1 MVKLTN
7 AQVLAAA
14 APDRLVN
21 IVSAPGSGKTTIA
34 AERYGYLRYLRV
46 DIRGVLG
53 LTFNRA
59 AAAELRRRIEAR
71 WGANC
76 IRPAHRVVTF
86 DHLHI
91 DLLTQLLR
99 LGKLTWPNGIT
110 TLDVHDDYRGF
121 KGYRFLSIGNY
132 ERFASLDVNRRVVS
146 KGHKVAKPGP
156 GIGSVADHQAVLQ
169 SGIVSHEDVRN
180 ILRSALQLD
189 DLQQFAADWLS
200 ESYRALVI
208 DEVYDADDLD
218 LYVAYLAAEA
228 GLSVTVIGDPWQALY
243 KWRGAKPEVVGKL
256 LSGTSEQF
264 KAYEQPE
271 SFRFRGDQMPQLAV
285 DLRAGLGVSLPEV
298 VSSQIDVA
306 LARNWTQLWSVGD
319 NILPLSFHTVNNAT
333 DAALNLLLD
342 VVTRSRLGVE
352 SYGREGA
359 ITKLGLDREQFL
371 AKQDEV
377 FGPLIASLLAGKD
390 EVQVLEDLREVMKS
404 LGVRKPNRLSD
415 KNEATVRLQLAQL
428 ATRLQ
433 QARVIPGLTVF
444 QAKGREWERVGVV
457 LSRAQLAALTSG
469 LHALEEEHCIIYV
482 AITRAKRFCGR
493 LSGSS
498 EREGDRP
505 LPLDA

>member
-1 MVKLTN
+1 MVELTD

-21 IVSAPGSGKTTIA
+21 VVSAPGSGKTTIA
-34 AERYGYLRYLRV
+34 AERYGYQRYQAGDL
-46 DIRGVLG
+46 RGVLG

-86 DHLHI
+86 DHLHV
-91 DLLTQLLR
+91 DLLAHLISE
-99 LGKLTWPNGIT
+99 GKVTWPSGAT
-110 TLDVHDDYRGF
+110 TLDVRDDYRGI
-121 KGYRFLSIGNY
+121 KGFRFLKDGGHK
-132 ERFASLDVNRRVVS
+132 RVASLNNNRSVVS
-146 KGHKVAKPGP
+146 KSQRVAKPCM
-156 GIGSVADHQAVLQ
+156 GIGSIADHQAVLQ

-218 LYVAYLAAEA
+218 LCVAYLAAEA

-243 KWRGAKPEVVGKL
+243 KWRGAKPEVVEKL

-285 DLRAGLGVSLPEV
+285 DLRAGLGASLPEV

-342 VVTRSRLGVE
+342 VVTRSRLGAE

-377 FGPLIASLLAGKD
+377 FGPLIAGLRDGKAAALVLD
-390 EVQVLEDLREVMKS
+390 ELREAIKA
-404 LGVRKPNRLSD
+404 LGVRRPSRLSN
-415 KNEATVRLQLAQL
+415 KKEAAAEAQL
-428 ATRLQ
+428 AWLAARLDKT
-433 QARVIPGLTVF
+433 AVVPGLTIF
-444 QAKGREWERVGVV
+444 QAKGREWDRVGVV
-457 LSRAQLAALTSG
+457 LSRAQVTTLASG
-469 LHALEEEHCIIYV
+469 LHELDEEHSIIYV
-482 AITRAKRFCGR
+482 AITRARLACGR
-493 LSGSS
+493 LSDTSGVEA
-498 EREGDRP
+498 ER
-505 LPLDA
+505 LPLDV